1 MATFKDIN
9 QLSQKSAVAGT
20 EKLPVSDTEYITPAQ
35 IVTLYGGNTA
45 TVDFDWNDPPDFSA
59 IANLFEDGFIPVLAT
74 GNGTA
79 PYFPAYIDTNAEE
92 AIFFQIGYSRY
103 VSCIEYGGSDWSGSS
118 FDIYSKPSGGI
129 PATDLASAVQ
139 TSLGLADSALQSF
152 TETDPVFAASA
163 AHGISSSDITNWN
176 AKQKAITV
184 SSSEPTSSQGSN
196 GDIWIVI

>member
-9 QLSQKSAVAGT
+9 QLSQKSVVAGT
-20 EKLPVSDTEYITPAQ
+20 EKLPVSDTEYITPVQ
-35 IVTLYGGNTA
+35 IATLYSGNTA
-45 TVDFDWNDPPDFSA
+45 TVAFDWNDPPDFSV
-59 IANLFEDGFIPVLAT
+59 IANLLDDGFIPVLVP
-74 GNGTA
+74 GNGTS
-79 PYFPAYIDTNAEE
+79 PYYPAYIDTTGEE

>member
-35 IVTLYGGNTA
+35 IVTLYSGNTA

-79 PYFPAYIDTNAEE
+79 PYFLAYIDTNAEE
-92 AIFFQIGYSRY
+92 AIFFQAGYADY
-103 VSCIEYGGSDWSGSS
+103 VSYIEYDGSDWSGHSVK
-118 FDIYSKPSGGI
+118 IYSKPSGGI
-129 PATDLASAVQ
+129 PASDLASGVIP
-139 TSLGLADSALQSF
+139 S
-152 TETDPVFAASA
+152 
-163 AHGISSSDITNWN
+163 IT
-176 AKQKAITV
+176 I
-184 SSSEPTSSQGSN
+184 SSSEPTSSQGSD